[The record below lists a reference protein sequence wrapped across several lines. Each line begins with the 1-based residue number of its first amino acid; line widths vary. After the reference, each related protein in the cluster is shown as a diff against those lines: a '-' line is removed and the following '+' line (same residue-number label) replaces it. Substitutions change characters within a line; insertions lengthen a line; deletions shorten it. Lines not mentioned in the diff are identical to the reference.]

1 MRQVVGSMARRSK
14 YFKTVEHLL
23 DTGYEAKDICKI
35 SGIPR
40 ATVYRIV
47 DKLREEAKINFK
59 DLMEKDYLY
68 KYQRNLEELSKTV
81 VECNEEI
88 VKVHAKY
95 DELDETTQE
104 ALDVVEQN
112 KHISKAHLISNLIS
126 CRSSRTTE
134 IIKLIAQRD
143 KASEAK
149 ASLYNK
155 GPVVYRINEF
165 VQHKLPNVPPMLATG
180 ITVSE
185 APMNVPEINDI
196 SDDDQRILDEMDRD
210 NEN

>member
-1 MRQVVGSMARRSK
+1 MARRSK

-23 DTGYEAKDICKI
+23 DTGYESKDICKI

-81 VECNEEI
+81 IQCNERM
-88 VKVHAKY
+88 VGVDSKY
-95 DELDETTQE
+95 D
-104 ALDVVEQN
+104 ALEGQAQTALSNVEVN

-126 CRSSRTTE
+126 IQSSRTTE
-134 IIKLIAQRD
+134 IVKLIAERD
-143 KASEAK
+143 RASEAK
-149 ASLYNK
+149 ANLYNK

-165 VQHKLPNVPPMLATG
+165 VQHKLPNVPPMLNKG

-185 APMNVPEINDI
+185 AQMDAPKLNEITE
-196 SDDDQRILDEMDRD
+196 DDQKILDEMDK
-210 NEN
+210 E